1 MIIDIRSHYKKIKK
15 EGSLT
20 KSEIEKQVTSA
31 MNYLYLATSLRKIA
45 PKTSK

>member
-20 KSEIEKQVTSA
+20 KSEIERQVKNTMS
-31 MNYLYLATSLRKIA
+31 YLYLAAKLRKLN
-45 PKTSK
+45 PKTVK